1 MTMIVSMKNLK
12 CLLLCGAAVAAL
24 TGCNGASDKQKTQ
37 REAATAQWNQARAG
51 VMHSLASDQF
61 KTGNFDKARAT
72 VDEALKI
79 DPANINLHI
88 LAARISIE
96 QNRLDLADQQLTE
109 ARKLN
114 EKNAEALYLSG
125 VVAQRWQKL
134 ELALDCYAKASDAQ
148 PTELAFLLA
157 RSEMLVMLNRR
168 PEALSAL
175 QDKVIYFEHSAALR
189 DAVGQ
194 LHMQDA
200 KYTQAADMFRQA
212 SVLAGDDLTI
222 RERLGTAQ
230 FFAGDYRTA
239 ADTISRL
246 VENEAYATR
255 TELFVMLG
263 ESHLQNGQLVQARQ
277 AFQKATDL
285 NAASTP
291 AWLGLGKAALALN
304 DLQRAEGAI
313 RRALSLSPENA
324 DAHLSLGYLRL
335 KQDRA
340 SEAIRSFRMAS
351 QLNPEDAVS
360 LCMIG
365 HVYEK
370 QGKPGEALAWY
381 GRALKV
387 NPRDELALRLMATA
401 QISE

>member
-1 MTMIVSMKNLK
+1 MTVSMKNLK

-24 TGCNGASDKQKTQ
+24 TGCNGAPDQQKTQ
-37 REAATAQWNQARAG
+37 REAATQQWNQARAG
-51 VMHSLASDQF
+51 VMHSLATDQF

-79 DPANINLHI
+79 DPSNIHLHI
-88 LAARISIE
+88 LSARISIE
-96 QNRLDLADQQLTE
+96 QNRLDLADQQLAE

-134 ELALDCYAKASDAQ
+134 ELALDCYAKASDAE
-148 PTELAFLLA
+148 PTELAYLLA
-157 RSEMLVMLNRR
+157 RVEMLVMLNRR

-175 QDKVIYFEHSAALR
+175 QDKVVYFEHSAALR
-189 DAVGQ
+189 DGVGQ
-194 LHMQDA
+194 LLMQDGKYA
-200 KYTQAADMFRQA
+200 KAADLFRQA
-212 SVLAGDDLTI
+212 SVLANDDLGI

-230 FFAGDYRTA
+230 FFAGDYRA
-239 ADTISRL
+239 AEETFTRL
-246 VENEAYATR
+246 VAYDEYTTR
-255 TELFVMLG
+255 TEVFIMLG
-263 ESHLQNGQLVQARQ
+263 ESQLQNGRLVQARQ
-277 AFQKATDL
+277 SFQKATDL

-313 RRALSLSPENA
+313 RRAISLSPENA

-335 KQDRA
+335 KQDRHA
-340 SEAIRSFRMAS
+340 EAIRSFRTAN
-351 QLNPEDAVS
+351 QLNPEDSVA

-370 QGKPGEALAWY
+370 QGKPNEALAWY

-401 QISE
+401 QIEE